1 MLRDM
6 NEVATGVEGLEAA
19 LARRIAAAA
28 PGQARDA
35 EAELYR
41 LLAPRARRY
50 GLRHLRDPHAAD
62 DLMQHVMA
70 LTLEQLRAGQ
80 LREPERVLS
89 FVLGA
94 CRLTV
99 LELRRCTRRREEL
112 LQCYGEA
119 LLPDGA
125 DQTPW
130 TGHQRVAE
138 CLQRLRERER
148 SVLLLSF
155 IEEREA
161 GDVGTA
167 LGLSAGNVR
176 VIRHRA
182 IARMRDCVESG
193 GLAA

>member
-1 MLRDM
+1 MSVV
-6 NEVATGVEGLEAA
+6 ETGVEGLEAV
-19 LARRIAAAA
+19 LARRIVAAA

-62 DLMQHVMA
+62 DLMQHVIS
-70 LTLEQLRAGQ
+70 LTLEQLRTGQ

-99 LELRRCTRRREEL
+99 LELRRGARRREEL
-112 LQCYGEA
+112 LQYYGEA
-119 LLPDGA
+119 LLPDVA
-125 DQTPW
+125 DDAPW
-130 TGHQRVAE
+130 TGHQRVAD
-138 CLQRLRERER
+138 CLQRLPERER
-148 SVLLLSF
+148 SVVLLSF

-161 GDVGTA
+161 GDVGAA

-182 IARMRDCVESG
+182 IARLRDCVESTG
-193 GLAA
+193 ANP

>member
-1 MLRDM
+1 MDAVETGLQGR
-6 NEVATGVEGLEAA
+6 EVV
-19 LARRIAAAA
+19 LARSIAVAA
-28 PGQARDA
+28 GEQAREA

-70 LTLEQLRAGQ
+70 LTLEQLRSGR
-80 LREPERVLS
+80 LREPERILS

-99 LELRRCTRRREEL
+99 QELRRGARRREEL
-112 LQCYGEA
+112 LQYYGEA
-119 LLPDGA
+119 LMPDVVEDDVA
-125 DQTPW
+125 M
-130 TGHQRVAE
+130 GHQRVAE
-138 CLQRLRERER
+138 CLQRLPERER
-148 SVLLLSF
+148 SVVLLSF
-155 IEEREA
+155 MEEREA
-161 GDVGTA
+161 GDVGAA

-182 IARMRDCVESG
+182 IARLRDCVESG
-193 GLAA
+193 GVRR